1 MTNER
6 QSGLALISI
15 ECDLAENVDVESTR
29 NRFASMKSRRKQ
41 FI

>member
-6 QSGLALISI
+6 LSGLALISI
-15 ECDLAENVDVESTR
+15 KRDLAENVDVESTR